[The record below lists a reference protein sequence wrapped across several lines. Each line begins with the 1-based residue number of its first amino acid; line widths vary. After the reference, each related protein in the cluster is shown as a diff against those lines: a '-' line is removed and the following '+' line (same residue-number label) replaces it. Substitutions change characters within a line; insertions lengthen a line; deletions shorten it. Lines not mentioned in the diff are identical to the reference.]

1 MTTDITTQVKNYNG
15 TNSFILKMKD
25 AMSKY
30 GSLTINQRSAVEK
43 IFKNVTVAKEVEMTD
58 DMKKI
63 AAYNGDN
70 SFVIEL
76 KGKLLQY
83 GRLSDKQ
90 ISAALKQINKSVIH
104 NMNVPAAGDTIKVGI
119 KVGQNLKEQYG
130 LKFNPVLLDITKV
143 LAFSAK
149 AVKFSGKMT
158 VKRGNICMCCGRELT
173 DEFSMITGM
182 GKTCSKHM
190 RIPYITDLSQVDR
203 YREEYLKRVEE
214 IGEMEFWVPISQIK
228 DWEGKTSKLLKMSQY
243 WFK

>member
-30 GSLTINQRSAVEK
+30 GSLTINQRAAVEK
-43 IFKNVTVAKEVEMTD
+43 IFKNVTEAKAVEMTD

-63 AAYNGDN
+63 AAYDGDN

-76 KGKLLQY
+76 KGKLGQY

-90 ISAALKQINKSVIH
+90 ISAALKQINKTVVH
-104 NMNVPAAGDTIKVGI
+104 KMNVPAAGDTIKVGR

-158 VKRGNICMCCGRELT
+158 VKRGNVCVCCGKELT

-190 RIPYITDLSQVDR
+190 GITYITDSSQVDR

-214 IGEMEFWVPISQIK
+214 IGEMEFWVPLSQIK